1 MARLISGERAIE
13 LAALHQRAARAAGGY
28 RALGIGEGGAVALM
42 LRNDFAFF
50 EASMAAALVGAY
62 ATPLNWHFTAEEAG
76 YILRDSDARAL
87 VVHADLWPQIA
98 AGVPEGIAV
107 FAVPVPPEIRGAY
120 GLGPA
125 AGEIPAGTTAWEDWL
140 DRQTPLAGATPPPR
154 ASMIYTSGTT
164 GRPKGVRRQPMTP
177 ELAAANEK
185 LVAHVFGLVPGAE
198 ATVLMNGPMY
208 HSAPNAY
215 GLGSVRVG
223 ASIVLQARFD
233 AEEMLALI
241 ERHRVSHMHVV
252 PTMFVRLLKLP
263 DAVRARYDLS
273 SLRFVVHGAAP
284 CPPPVKRAMIEW
296 WGPVI
301 HEYYGSTETGIPAW
315 ISAAESL
322 AHPGAA
328 GRVLDGATI
337 KIFDDAGRELPPGEV
352 GEVYV
357 RANYVPDFTYQR
369 LDAMRREV
377 ARGDLVTVGDV
388 GFLDGEGY
396 LYLCD
401 RKRDMVISGGVNI
414 YPAEIEAALVAHPAV
429 KDCAVF
435 GIPDEEFGESLC
447 AHVELQPGQAATADE
462 IRAHLAGH
470 LAKFKIPKTIVFATT
485 LPREDSGKIFK
496 RKLRAPYWE
505 KTGRAI

>member
-1 MARLISGERAIE
+1 MAARVIAGEREVALAE
-13 LAALHQRAARAAGGY
+13 LQSRAARAAHGL
-28 RALGIGEGGAVALM
+28 RALAIGEGGAVALM
-42 LRNDFAFF
+42 LRNDFTFF
-50 EASMAAALVGAY
+50 EATLAAGLVGAY

-76 YILRDSDARAL
+76 YILRDCGARAL
-87 VVHADLWPQIA
+87 VVHADLWPRIA
-98 AGVPEGIAV
+98 GSVPEGVAV
-107 FAVPVPPEIRGAY
+107 FAVPTPPEIRAAY
-120 GLGPA
+120 GIDGA
-125 AGEIPAGTTAWEDWL
+125 AVPPGMTAWDEWL
-140 DRQTPLAGATPPPR
+140 ARHAPLAGETPPPR

-164 GRPKGVRRQPMTP
+164 GRPKGVRRQPATP
-177 ELAAANEK
+177 ELVAENER
-185 LVAHVFGLVPGAE
+185 VAAHVFGLVPGAP

-215 GLGSVRVG
+215 GLGAVRVG
-223 ASIVLQARFD
+223 ASIVLQPRFD

-263 DAVRARYDLS
+263 DAVRARYDLG

-284 CPPPVKRAMIEW
+284 CPPAVKRAMIEW

-315 ISAAESL
+315 ISAEESL
-322 AHPGAA
+322 ARPGAA
-328 GRVLDGATI
+328 GRILPGA
-337 KIFDDAGRELPPGEV
+337 KIEIYDDAGRALPPGEV
-352 GEVYV
+352 GEIYA
-357 RANYVPDFTYQR
+357 RSTYVPEFTYQNQ
-369 LDAMRREV
+369 DATRREIG
-377 ARGDLVTVGDV
+377 RGSLVTVGDV
-388 GFLDGEGY
+388 GWLDKDGY

-414 YPAEIEAALVAHPAV
+414 YPAEIEAALVQHPAV

-447 AHVELQPGQAATADE
+447 AHVEMQPGKTATAEE
-462 IRAHLAGH
+462 IRAFLAPH
-470 LAKFKIPKTIVFATT
+470 LAKFKIPRTIVFADA

-505 KTGRAI
+505 KAGRAI

>member
-1 MARLISGERAIE
+1 VTHVIAGERRLALLE
-13 LAALHQRAARAAGGY
+13 LQARAARAASGL

-50 EASMAAALVGAY
+50 EASLAAALVGAY

-76 YILRDSDARAL
+76 YILRDAGAGAL

-98 AGVPEGIAV
+98 AGAPKEIAV
-107 FAVPVPPEIRGAY
+107 FAVPTPPEIAAAY
-120 GLGPA
+120 GIGAPA
-125 AGEIPAGTTAWEDWL
+125 AAFPSGMATWGEWL
-140 DRQTPLAGATPPPR
+140 EHQAPLAGATPPPR

-164 GRPKGVRRQPMTP
+164 GRPKGVRRDPMTP
-177 ELAAANEK
+177 ALAAANESV
-185 LVAHVFGLVPGAE
+185 VAHVFGLKPGAP
-198 ATVLMNGPMY
+198 AVVLMNGPMY

-215 GLGSVRVG
+215 GLASVRVG
-223 ASIVLQARFD
+223 ASIVLQPRFD

-263 DAVRARYDLS
+263 EAMRKRHDLS

-284 CPPPVKRAMIEW
+284 CPASVKRAMIDW

-315 ISAAESL
+315 ISAEESL
-322 AHPGAA
+322 KRPGAA
-328 GRVLDGATI
+328 GRVLPGAKI
-337 KIFDDAGRELPPGEV
+337 EIFDDAGRGLPPGEI
-352 GEVYV
+352 GEIYV
-357 RANYVPDFTYQR
+357 RATYVPDFTYQGQ
-369 LDAMRREV
+369 DAVRRAV
-377 ARGDLVTVGDV
+377 AKGDLVTVGDV
-388 GFLDGEGY
+388 GWLDREGY

-429 KDCAVF
+429 KDCAAF

-447 AHVELQPGQAATADE
+447 AHVELQPGKPATADE
-462 IRAHLAGH
+462 IRAYLGQH
-470 LAKFKIPKTIVFATT
+470 LAKFKIPKTIVFATA

-505 KTGRAI
+505 KAGRAI